1 MTVID
6 KGRIRAGTIALDKRS
21 ESSPMPAARF
31 TPVLL
36 DVETEGREAE
46 LPYDRR

>member
-6 KGRIRAGTIALDKRS
+6 KGRVRAGTIALDTRS
-21 ESSPMPAARF
+21 ESSPRPAAQL
-31 TPVLL
+31 TPMLL